1 MFKSISFFTLFL
13 IVTFFN
19 CSLFLNAQT
28 TFVLDDV
35 APSGIDEPTY
45 YLSGSF
51 NEWEPGNTRY
61 KFEKKQDGKYYTKPL
76 VFEDATIMFLV
87 TRGSWETVEVEGDGL
102 PVLTR
107 KISFAQPIDSLHLKI
122 SGWADIEGR
131 AISAKKITVKVT
143 EIPKSTPPDAP
154 IYIAGNFNGWVPGDK
169 RYKLLKADD
178 GSYHIDVPLYYPRL
192 AYKFTRGN
200 WYTVEGK
207 AYGRPRNDRFKLIS
221 NETLNEPLIE
231 QISYWEDQSSGLFN
245 PYTLILILAGIQG
258 IFLIFII
265 NSYDNNNR
273 IANRVLSVLLL
284 LLAIILL
291 TRVSLYDRDI
301 YNSYPRLSLFQD
313 LVYFLYAPIF
323 FIYIKKLLKIP
334 SNPKAPNHWWYFV
347 PFMVQ
352 VIVYLLFFFEPL
364 HQFIDRAVSRFY
376 PSEIYITIGGIAL
389 LFNIWFWFKIRQV
402 IKNYLKNIENT
413 YSYDQDINYLNTI
426 MLLKGGCL
434 LLWVLIFIVG
444 GYGYIMTNS
453 LSTLTLFLVDSIWIL
468 FSLTVFLLGYY
479 AIKQPAIFKIHEV
492 KEEIPKANTNDNG
505 FLQLKEKLIQCMEI
519 EKVFLDPALSLPELA
534 QKLQTNVHLLSRTI
548 NDGFDK
554 NFRDYVNEYRVTT
567 FIEKVNK
574 EGYRN
579 HTFLGIALDVGFNSK
594 SSFNRS
600 FKKITGK
607 TPREYFKA

>member
-1 MFKSISFFTLFL
+1 MFRRISFFTLFL
-13 IVTFFN
+13 VVSFFN

-28 TFVLDDV
+28 TFVLDHV
-35 APSGIDEPTY
+35 ASSTPTNATL
-45 YLSGSF
+45 YLTGSF
-51 NEWEPGNTRY
+51 NEWEPGNSRY
-61 KFEKKQDGKYYTKPL
+61 KFEKNSDGKYYTKPL

-87 TRGSWETVEVEGDGL
+87 TRGSWETAEVESDGL

-107 KISFAQPIDSLHLKI
+107 KISFSQPIDTLHLKI
-122 SGWADIEGR
+122 TGWADKEGR

-169 RYKLLKADD
+169 RYKLIKVED
-178 GSYHIDVPLYYPRL
+178 GSYEIDVPVYWPRL
-192 AYKFTRGN
+192 TYKFTRGN

-207 AYGRPRNDRFKLIS
+207 TYGRPRNDRFQLIT
-221 NETLNEPLIE
+221 NETFDKPLEEKIM
-231 QISYWEDQSSGLFN
+231 YWEDQSSGLFN

-265 NSYDNNNR
+265 NSYENNNR
-273 IANRVLSVLLL
+273 KANRVLSGLIFLI
-284 LLAIILL
+284 AIILL

-334 SNPKAPNHWWYFV
+334 SKPRELSQWWYFV
-347 PFMVQ
+347 PFVIQ
-352 VIVYLLFFFEPL
+352 VIVYLLFFIEPL
-364 HQFIDRAVSRFY
+364 HLFIDRAVSRFY

-389 LFNIWFWFKIRQV
+389 LFNIWFWFKIKNV
-402 IKNYLKNIENT
+402 IKNYLKNIEDT
-413 YSYDQDINYLNTI
+413 YSYDQDVNYLHTI

-434 LLWVLIFIVG
+434 VLWTVIFIVG
-444 GYGYIMTNS
+444 GYSYIMTNS

-492 KEEIPKANTNDNG
+492 KVEAAKTTSNDNE
-505 FLQLKEKLIQCMEI
+505 FLQLKEKLIHIMEVD
-519 EKVFLDPALSLPELA
+519 KAFLDPALSLPDLA

-554 NFRDYVNEYRVTT
+554 NFRDFVNQYRVNT

-574 EGYRN
+574 EGYKN

-607 TPREYFKA
+607 TPREYFNG